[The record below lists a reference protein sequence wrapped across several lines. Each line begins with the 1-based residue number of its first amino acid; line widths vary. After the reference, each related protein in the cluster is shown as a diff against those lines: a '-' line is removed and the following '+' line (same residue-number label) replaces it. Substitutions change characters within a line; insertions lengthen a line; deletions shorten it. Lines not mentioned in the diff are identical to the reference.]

1 MSATPHSCT
10 QRRDTTLCAIGRGA
24 RAMIIKFNYDHD
36 DVVQAIGPRARVI
49 LAGAALSKA
58 ESYPAATR
66 MRVAM

>member
-24 RAMIIKFNYDHD
+24 RAMVINCDYD

-49 LAGAALSKA
+49 LAGAASSKA